1 MLSQIEKGTTNPTIN
16 TIWKIS
22 NGLNVPYTYLLE
34 DDYVKENPVVKK
46 TETVTQHSEDHSYRV
61 FNYYSDNQE
70 RNFELFQFELDQEK
84 VSSCWAFKTFDRIC
98 HGYSRSISS

>member
-70 RNFELFQFELDQEK
+70 RNFELFQFELDPGKSIKLLGIQN
-84 VSSCWAFKTFDRIC
+84 VRQNMSWLFKE
-98 HGYSRSISS
+98 H